1 MLFIGDAYTQI
12 EIPFVFAKEGWSPYC
27 FFLGPDSTRSPF
39 FREWLA
45 SKLAS
50 GDPLPALLLAKL
62 YKIDEGSGNEI
73 KKILIPNSQFLG
85 LKDLVMTG
93 YN

>member
-1 MLFIGDAYTQI
+1 MFLLFTGDAYPEI
-12 EIPFVFAKEGWSPYC
+12 EIPFVFAKELWSPYC

-45 SKLAS
+45 S
-50 GDPLPALLLAKL
+50 GDPLPALLLAK
-62 YKIDEGSGNEI
+62 IDEGSRNEI
-73 KKILIPNSQFLG
+73 KKMLIPNSLSLG
-85 LKDLVMTG
+85 LKDLVING

>member
-1 MLFIGDAYTQI
+1 MFLLFIGDAYPEI
-12 EIPFVFAKEGWSPYC
+12 EIPFVFAKELWSPYC

-45 SKLAS
+45 S
-50 GDPLPALLLAKL
+50 GDPLPALIPALLLA
-62 YKIDEGSGNEI
+62 KIDEGSRNEI
-73 KKILIPNSQFLG
+73 KKMLIPNSLSLG
-85 LKDLVMTG
+85 LKDLVING

>member
-1 MLFIGDAYTQI
+1 MFLLFSGDAYTQI
-12 EIPFVFAKEGWSPYC
+12 EIPFVFAKERCSPYW

-45 SKLAS
+45 S
-50 GDPLPALLLAKL
+50 GDPVPALLLAKL

-73 KKILIPNSQFLG
+73 KKILIPSSQFLG

>member
-1 MLFIGDAYTQI
+1 MRRR
-12 EIPFVFAKEGWSPYC
+12 FAAV
-27 FFLGPDSTRSPF
+27 L
-39 FREWLA
+39 
-45 SKLAS
+45 LAS

-62 YKIDEGSGNEI
+62 YEIDEGSGNEI
-73 KKILIPNSQFLG
+73 KKILIPNSRFLG